1 MYPYIG
7 HINVKTHFNAN
18 KNDVIFTYYNDIP
31 YSVEQEWIDAGVVGV
46 NEEGLG
52 IDEYGNVVSITS
64 TADNGTEVTEANCR
78 PVKIEFEYDKTT
90 QSWESFKNTKVSFWQ
105 KGKEWALCYNCE
117 LGLF

>member
-31 YSVEQEWIDAGVVGV
+31 YDVDKEWLEAGVVGV
-46 NEEGLG
+46 NEEGVG
-52 IDEYGNVVSITS
+52 VDENGQVVVIESQGEGGNLISNVCYPT
-64 TADNGTEVTEANCR
+64 
-78 PVKIEFEYDKTT
+78 KIEFEYDETT
-90 QSWESFKNTKVSFWQ
+90 QEWENFKNTKVAFWQ

-117 LGLF
+117 MGLF